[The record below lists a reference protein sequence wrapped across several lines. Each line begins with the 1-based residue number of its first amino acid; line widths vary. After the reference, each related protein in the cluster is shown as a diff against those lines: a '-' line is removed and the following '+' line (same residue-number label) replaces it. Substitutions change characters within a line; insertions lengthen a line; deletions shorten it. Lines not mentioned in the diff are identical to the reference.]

1 MSDNPLVPADKLL
14 PNKIPLIPLEAR
26 PIFPG
31 IFTPLMITDKED
43 LAAVEEA
50 LTTTKIV
57 GLVMLIHE
65 PETEDDE
72 TVTSE
77 QFSRVGTAAKILK
90 KINLPDGGI
99 NVFVTTLKRFEIKKI
114 LSESPIRTAAV
125 EYVEEDED
133 FVHTQEIKA
142 LTRSIFS
149 EMKLLSENNPLFSE
163 EMRLNMVNIDQPGKL
178 ADFVASIMNI
188 PRDQQQRL
196 LETFDVRA
204 RMEAVL
210 VQIKKEQAILKVQ
223 KRISKQINEKIEK
236 NQREFFL
243 REELKAIQKEL
254 GIATDAKGADL
265 AKFKEAVEKFAFT
278 GEIKAAV
285 ESELEKLGLMDPNSS
300 EYIVTRNYLET
311 ICALPWKDEPADQ
324 VDLTWASK
332 VLEADHYGLEDVK
345 ERILEFL
352 AVRKLKNDQKG
363 SIICLL
369 GPPGVGKTS
378 IGKSVAKALHRP
390 FFRFS
395 VGGMRDE
402 AEIKGHRRTYVG
414 ALPGKIIHGLK
425 IVGKKNPVL
434 MIDEIDK
441 LGQSYQGDPSSS
453 LLEVLDPE
461 QNYAFRDHYLDLPFD
476 VSQVLFIATANSLD
490 TIPRPLLDRMEV
502 IRLSGYIEEEKVA
515 IAQKY
520 LVPKSALASG
530 LVKGRV
536 KFEKKALAE
545 ISRRYA
551 REAGMR
557 NYEKSLDKIHR
568 KIALEI
574 VRETAKSPLVVDID
588 SLDHYLGKPYFPEDD
603 NELPNVPGVV
613 QGLAW
618 TSMGGAVLLIEAVKT
633 PGKGGIKLTGRMGD
647 VMKESAQIA
656 YTWVHTHVE
665 TYGIDPA
672 FFEKNLVHLHIPEGA
687 TPKDGPS
694 AGITMASALTSLALG
709 KPVKRSMAMTGEL
722 SLSGKVMP
730 IGGLKEK
737 VIAARRAGTKT
748 ILFPHNN
755 IKDWEEIPDYIR
767 KGLTFHPV
775 GQMEDVIEILL
786 NQRPVKTKRSPQKP
800 PLEKTP
806 TNLGLRGNG
815 RDVEVLPKT
824 IHGPLHAH
832 QRT

>member
-1 MSDNPLVPADKLL
+1 MSDLPLVPADKLL

-26 PIFPG
+26 PVFPG
-31 IFTPLMITDKED
+31 IFTPLMLTDKDDVAVVED
-43 LAAVEEA
+43 AMASHKV
-50 LTTTKIV
+50 I
-57 GLVMLIHE
+57 GLVLLVQE
-65 PETEDDE
+65 PETEGEHPGPD
-72 TVTSE
+72 
-77 QFSRVGTAAKILK
+77 QFCRVGTAAKILK
-90 KINLPDGGI
+90 TIKLPDGGLNI
-99 NVFVTTLKRFEIKKI
+99 FVSTVKRFEIKKM
-114 LSESPIRTAAV
+114 LSDVPVRTAAV
-125 EYVEEDED
+125 EYVEDDAEAER
-133 FVHTQEIKA
+133 TQEVKA
-142 LTRSIFS
+142 LTRAIFT
-149 EMKLLSENNPLFSE
+149 EMKALSENNALFSE
-163 EMRLNMVNIDQPGKL
+163 EMRLNMVNIDHPGKL

-188 PRDQQQRL
+188 PRDDQQKL

-210 VQIKKEQAILKVQ
+210 VHIKKEQAIVKVQ
-223 KRISKQINEKIEK
+223 KKISKQINEKIEK

-254 GIATDAKGADL
+254 GITTDAKGSDL
-265 AKFKEAVEKFAFT
+265 AKFKEKIEGFGLE
-278 GEIKAAV
+278 GEVKATV
-285 ESELEKLGLMDPNSS
+285 ESELEKFGLMDPNSS

-311 ICALPWKDEPADQ
+311 ICALPWKDEPGDE
-324 VDLTWASK
+324 VDLAWAQK

-352 AVRKLKNDQKG
+352 AVRKLKNDHKG
-363 SIICLL
+363 SIVCLI

-378 IGKSVAKALHRP
+378 IGKSIAKALHRP

-414 ALPGKIIHGLK
+414 ALPGKIIQGLK

-441 LGQSYQGDPSSS
+441 LGQSLQGDPSSA

-461 QNYAFRDHYLDLPFD
+461 QNHAFRDHYLDLPFD
-476 VSQVLFIATANSLD
+476 ISQVLFIATANSLD
-490 TIPRPLLDRMEV
+490 SIPRPLLDRMEI

-520 LVPKSALASG
+520 LVPKSSLGAG
-530 LVKGRV
+530 LSKGSVKYS
-536 KFEKKALAE
+536 KKALAE

-568 KIALEI
+568 KIALKVVTEQLA
-574 VRETAKSPLVVDID
+574 TPLTVTPED
-588 SLDHYLGKPYFPEDD
+588 LNTYLGKPYFPEEEG
-603 NELPNVPGVV
+603 ELPAIPGVV

-618 TSMGGAVLLIEAVKT
+618 TSLGGAVLVIEAVQT
-633 PGKGGIKLTGRMGD
+633 EGKGGIKLTGRMGE

-656 YTWVHTHVE
+656 YTWVHAHATA
-665 TYGIDPA
+665 YGIGQE
-672 FFEKNLVHLHIPEGA
+672 FFERHLVHVHIPEGA

-694 AGITMASALTSLALG
+694 AGITMAAALTSLAVG
-709 KPVKRSMAMTGEL
+709 KAVKRHYAMTGEL
-722 SLSGKVMP
+722 SLTGKVMP

-748 ILFPHNN
+748 ILFPKNN
-755 IKDWEEIPDYIR
+755 LKDWEEIPDYIR
-767 KGLTFHPV
+767 RGLVFHTV
-775 GQMEDVIEILL
+775 EAMEQVVEILL
-786 NQRPVKTKRSPQKP
+786 DLKPGDRTVAPRKPDEKKKRGH
-800 PLEKTP
+800 E
-806 TNLGLRGNG
+806 
-815 RDVEVLPKT
+815 
-824 IHGPLHAH
+824 
-832 QRT
+832 

>member
-1 MSDNPLVPADKLL
+1 
-14 PNKIPLIPLEAR
+14 
-26 PIFPG
+26 
-31 IFTPLMITDKED
+31 MITDKDDVAVVED
-43 LAAVEEA
+43 AIA
-50 LTTTKIV
+50 TTKVI
-57 GLVMLIHE
+57 GLVLLIQE
-65 PETEDDE
+65 PETEGEVPGPD
-72 TVTSE
+72 
-77 QFSRVGTAAKILK
+77 QFCRVGTAAKILK
-90 KINLPDGGI
+90 KINLPDGGLNI
-99 NVFVTTLKRFEIKKI
+99 FVSTIKRFEIKKM
-114 LSESPIRTAAV
+114 LADAPLRTAAV
-125 EYVEEDED
+125 DYVEEDSEAD
-133 FVHTQEIKA
+133 HSQEIKA

-149 EMKLLSENNPLFSE
+149 EMKSLSENNPLFSE

-188 PRDQQQRL
+188 PRDQQQKL
-196 LETFDVRA
+196 LETFDVRT

-210 VQIKKEQAILKVQ
+210 VHIKKEQALLKIQ

-254 GIATDAKGADL
+254 GITTDAKGSDL
-265 AKFKEAVEKFAFT
+265 NKFKEKVEGFGFI
-278 GEIKAAV
+278 GEVKAAV
-285 ESELEKLGLMDPNSS
+285 ESELEKFALMDPNSS

-311 ICALPWKDEPADQ
+311 ICALPWNDEPADE
-324 VDLTWASK
+324 VDLPWAKK

-352 AVRKLKNDQKG
+352 AVRKLKHDQKG

-414 ALPGKIIHGLK
+414 ALPGKILQGLK

-441 LGQSYQGDPSSS
+441 LGQSYQGDPSSA

-461 QNYAFRDHYLDLPFD
+461 QNHAFRDHYLDLPFD

-520 LVPKSALASG
+520 LVPKSTSAAGLAKGS
-530 LVKGRV
+530 VKYL
-536 KFEKKALAE
+536 KKALAE

-568 KIALEI
+568 KVALKVVTEQLATPVTIAPDDLN
-574 VRETAKSPLVVDID
+574 A
-588 SLDHYLGKPYFPEDD
+588 YLGKPYFPEEEG
-603 NELPNVPGVV
+603 ELPLLPGVV

-618 TSMGGAVLLIEAVKT
+618 TSMGGAVLIIEAVKT
-633 PGKGGIKLTGRMGD
+633 LGKGGIKLTGRMGE

-656 YTWVHTHVE
+656 YTWVHAHADE
-665 TYGIDPA
+665 YGISQD
-672 FFEKNLVHLHIPEGA
+672 FFDKHLVHLHIPEGA

-694 AGITMASALTSLALG
+694 AGITMAAALASLAVG
-709 KPVKRSMAMTGEL
+709 KAVKRHYAMTGEL
-722 SLSGKVMP
+722 SLSGTVMP

-737 VIAARRAGTKT
+737 VIAARRAGTKV
-748 ILFPHNN
+748 ILFPKNN
-755 IKDWEEIPDYIR
+755 VKDWEEIPDYIR
-767 KGLTFHPV
+767 KGLEFHV
-775 GQMEDVIEILL
+775 VEKMEQVLEILL
-786 NQRPVKTKRSPQKP
+786 DLKAGHRKP
-800 PLEKTP
+800 ATRHSSRE
-806 TNLGLRGNG
+806 
-815 RDVEVLPKT
+815 LPA
-824 IHGPLHAH
+824 P
-832 QRT
+832 

>member
-1 MSDNPLVPADKLL
+1 MGMSDLPLVPADKLL
-14 PNKIPLIPLEAR
+14 PNKISLIPLESR
-26 PIFPG
+26 PVFPG
-31 IFTPLMITDKED
+31 IFTPLMITDKDDVAVIED
-43 LAAVEEA
+43 AMA
-50 LTTTKIV
+50 TTKIV
-57 GLVMLIHE
+57 GLVLLVQE
-65 PETEDDE
+65 PEIEDE
-72 TVTSE
+72 APGAE
-77 QFSRVGTAAKILK
+77 QFCRVGTAAKILK
-90 KINLPDGGI
+90 KINLPDGGLNI
-99 NVFVTTLKRFEIKKI
+99 FVSTLRRFEIKKM
-114 LSESPIRTAAV
+114 LADAPMRTAAV

-133 FVHTQEIKA
+133 AARTQDVKA
-142 LTRSIFS
+142 LTRAIFT
-149 EMKLLSENNPLFSE
+149 EMKALSENNPLFSE
-163 EMRLNMVNIDQPGKL
+163 EVRLNMVNIDQPGKL

-188 PRDQQQRL
+188 PRDQQQKL
-196 LETFDVRA
+196 LETFDIKA

-210 VQIKKEQAILKVQ
+210 IHIKKEQAILKVQ
-223 KRISKQINEKIEK
+223 KKISKQINEKIEK

-254 GIATDAKGADL
+254 GITTDAKGADL
-265 AKFKEAVEKFAFT
+265 AKFKEKVENFGFT

-285 ESELEKLGLMDPNSS
+285 DSELEKFGLMDPNSS

-311 ICALPWKDEPADQ
+311 ICALPWKDEPADT
-324 VDLTWASK
+324 VDLVWAKK

-345 ERILEFL
+345 ERVLEFL

-363 SIICLL
+363 SIVCLI

-378 IGKSVAKALHRP
+378 IGKSIAKALHRP

-414 ALPGKIIHGLK
+414 ALPGKILQGLK

-441 LGQSYQGDPSSS
+441 LGQSLQGDPSSA

-461 QNYAFRDHYLDLPFD
+461 QNHAFRDHYLDLPFD
-476 VSQVLFIATANSLD
+476 VGQVLFIATANSLD

-520 LVPKSALASG
+520 LVPKSSLASG
-530 LVKGRV
+530 LPKGSVKYA
-536 KFEKKALAE
+536 KKALAE

-568 KIALEI
+568 KVAL
-574 VRETAKSPLVVDID
+574 KVVSEALPMPVTVGVDD
-588 SLDHYLGKPYFPEDD
+588 LNAYLGKPYFPEEEED
-603 NELPNVPGVV
+603 LPLIPGVV

-618 TSMGGAVLLIEAVKT
+618 TSMGGAVLIIEAVKT
-633 PGKGGIKLTGRMGD
+633 EGKGGIKLTGRMGE

-656 YTWVHTHVE
+656 YTWVHAHAE
-665 TYGIDPA
+665 DYGISPD
-672 FFEKNLVHLHIPEGA
+672 FFEKNMVHLHIPEGA

-694 AGITMASALTSLALG
+694 AGITMAAALTSLAVG
-709 KPVKRSMAMTGEL
+709 KAVKKHHAMTGEL
-722 SLSGKVMP
+722 SLTGKVMP

-748 ILFPHNN
+748 ILFPKNN
-755 IKDWEEIPDYIR
+755 VKDWEEIPDYIR
-767 KGLTFHPV
+767 KGLGFHV
-775 GQMEDVIEILL
+775 VEKMESVVEILL
-786 NQRPVKTKRSPQKP
+786 DLKP
-800 PLEKTP
+800 GERKPTP
-806 TNLGLRGNG
+806 
-815 RDVEVLPKT
+815 
-824 IHGPLHAH
+824 
-832 QRT
+832 RTRVRKKSQA

>member
-1 MSDNPLVPADKLL
+1 MSDLPLVPADKIL
-14 PNKIPLIPLEAR
+14 PNKISLIPLEAR
-26 PIFPG
+26 PVFPG
-31 IFTPLMITDKED
+31 IFTPLMLTDKDDVAVVED
-43 LAAVEEA
+43 AWA
-50 LTTTKIV
+50 TTKVI
-57 GLVMLIHE
+57 GLVLVQE
-65 PETEDDE
+65 SENDE
-72 TVTSE
+72 NGTGPD
-77 QFSRVGTAAKILK
+77 QFFRVGTAAKILK
-90 KINLPDGGI
+90 KINLPDGGL
-99 NVFVTTLKRFEIKKI
+99 NVFVSTIKRFELKKM
-114 LSESPIRTAAV
+114 LTEGPPWTAAV
-125 EYVEEDED
+125 DYVEEDSD
-133 FVHTQEIKA
+133 ASPSQEIKA

-149 EMKLLSENNPLFSE
+149 EMKSLSENNPLFSE

-188 PRDQQQRL
+188 PRDQQQKL
-196 LETFDVRA
+196 LETFDVRT

-210 VQIKKEQAILKVQ
+210 VHIKKEQAILKVQ
-223 KRISKQINEKIEK
+223 KKISKQINEKIEK

-254 GIATDAKGADL
+254 GITTDAKGADL
-265 AKFKEAVEKFAFT
+265 AKFREKIEGFAFT
-278 GEIKAAV
+278 GEVKAAV
-285 ESELEKLGLMDPNSS
+285 ESELEKFSMMDPNSS

-311 ICALPWKDEPADQ
+311 ICALPWSDEPADE
-324 VDLTWASK
+324 VDMAWAAR

-363 SIICLL
+363 SIVCLI

-378 IGKSVAKALHRP
+378 IGKSIAKALHRP

-414 ALPGKIIHGLK
+414 ALPGKILQGLK

-441 LGQSYQGDPSSS
+441 LGQSIQGDPSSA

-461 QNYAFRDHYLDLPFD
+461 QNHAFRDHYLDLPFD
-476 VSQVLFIATANSLD
+476 VGQVLFIATANSLD

-515 IAQKY
+515 IAQRY
-520 LVPKSALASG
+520 LVPKSAAAAGLAKGS
-530 LVKGRV
+530 VKYA
-536 KFEKKALAE
+536 KKALGE

-568 KIALEI
+568 KVA
-574 VRETAKSPLVVDID
+574 RKLVQGQVEVPVAIGPEDLND
-588 SLDHYLGKPYFPEDD
+588 YLGKPYFPEEEGD
-603 NELPNVPGVV
+603 LPAIPGVV

-618 TSMGGAVLLIEAVKT
+618 TSLGGAVLVIEAVQT
-633 PGKGGIKLTGRMGD
+633 EGKGGIKLTGRMGE

-656 YTWVHTHVE
+656 YTWVHAHANA
-665 TYGIDPA
+665 YGISQD
-672 FFEKNLVHLHIPEGA
+672 FFEKHQVHLHIPEGA

-694 AGITMASALTSLALG
+694 AGITMAAALTSLAVG
-709 KPVKRSMAMTGEL
+709 QSVKKHHAMTGEL
-722 SLSGKVMP
+722 SLTGKVMP

-737 VIAARRAGTKT
+737 VIAARRAGTKVV
-748 ILFPHNN
+748 LFPKNN
-755 IKDWEEIPDYIR
+755 VKDWEEIPDYIR
-767 KGLTFHPV
+767 KGLTHHV
-775 GQMEDVIEILL
+775 VDRMEQVIEILL
-786 NQRPVKTKRSPQKP
+786 DLKAGDRKAPSRPTPPRKRKP
-800 PLEKTP
+800 ET
-806 TNLGLRGNG
+806 
-815 RDVEVLPKT
+815 V
-824 IHGPLHAH
+824 
-832 QRT
+832 

>member
-1 MSDNPLVPADKLL
+1 MSDLPLVPADKIL
-14 PNKIPLIPLEAR
+14 PNKISLIPLEAR
-26 PIFPG
+26 PVFPG
-31 IFTPLMITDKED
+31 IFTPLMLTDKDDVAVVED
-43 LAAVEEA
+43 SWA
-50 LTTTKIV
+50 TTKVI
-57 GLVMLIHE
+57 GLVLVQE
-65 PETEDDE
+65 SESDE
-72 TVTSE
+72 TGTGPD
-77 QFSRVGTAAKILK
+77 QFFRVGTAAKILK
-90 KINLPDGGI
+90 KINLPDGGL
-99 NVFVTTLKRFEIKKI
+99 NVFVSTIKRFELKKM
-114 LSESPIRTAAV
+114 LTEGPPWTAAV
-125 EYVEEDED
+125 EYVEEDAD
-133 FVHTQEIKA
+133 AAPSQEVKA

-149 EMKLLSENNPLFSE
+149 EMKSLSENNPLFSE

-188 PRDQQQRL
+188 PRDKQQKL
-196 LETFDVRA
+196 LETFDVRT

-210 VQIKKEQAILKVQ
+210 VHIKKEQAILKVQ

-254 GIATDAKGADL
+254 GITTDAKGADL
-265 AKFKEAVEKFAFT
+265 AKFREKVEGFGFT
-278 GEIKAAV
+278 GEVKTAV
-285 ESELEKLGLMDPNSS
+285 DSELEKFSMMDPNSS
-300 EYIVTRNYLET
+300 EYIVARNYLET
-311 ICALPWKDEPADQ
+311 ICALPWNDEPADEI
-324 VDLTWASK
+324 DMGWATR

-363 SIICLL
+363 SIVCLI

-378 IGKSVAKALHRP
+378 IGKSIAKALHRP

-414 ALPGKIIHGLK
+414 ALPGKILQGLK

-441 LGQSYQGDPSSS
+441 LGQSYQGDPSSA

-461 QNYAFRDHYLDLPFD
+461 QNHAFRDHYLDLPFD
-476 VSQVLFIATANSLD
+476 VGQVLFIATANSLD

-520 LVPKSALASG
+520 LVPKSAGAAGLAKGS
-530 LVKGRV
+530 VKYAR
-536 KFEKKALAE
+536 KALAE

-568 KIALEI
+568 KVARKLVLGQVEI
-574 VRETAKSPLVVDID
+574 PVAIGPDD
-588 SLDHYLGKPYFPEDD
+588 LDDYLGKPYFPEEEG
-603 NELPNVPGVV
+603 ELPAIPGVV

-618 TSMGGAVLLIEAVKT
+618 TSLGGAVLVIEAVQT
-633 PGKGGIKLTGRMGD
+633 EGKGGIKLTGRMGE

-656 YTWVHTHVE
+656 YTWVHAHAAS
-665 TYGIDPA
+665 YGISQD
-672 FFEKNLVHLHIPEGA
+672 FFEKHLVHLHIPEGA

-694 AGITMASALTSLALG
+694 AGITMAAALTSLAVG
-709 KPVKRSMAMTGEL
+709 RSVKKHHAMTGEL
-722 SLSGKVMP
+722 SLTGKVMP

-737 VIAARRAGTKT
+737 VIAARRAGTKVV
-748 ILFPHNN
+748 LFPKNN
-755 IKDWEEIPDYIR
+755 VKDWEEIPDYIR
-767 KGLTFHPV
+767 KGLTHHV
-775 GQMEDVIEILL
+775 VDRMEQVIEILL
-786 NQRPVKTKRSPQKP
+786 DLKAGDRKAPPRTAGPKKRKP
-800 PLEKTP
+800 
-806 TNLGLRGNG
+806 G
-815 RDVEVLPKT
+815 
-824 IHGPLHAH
+824 AS
-832 QRT
+832 

>member
-1 MSDNPLVPADKLL
+1 MSDLPVPADKIL
-14 PNKIPLIPLEAR
+14 PNKISLIPLESR

-31 IFTPLMITDKED
+31 IFTPLMITDRDDVAVVED
-43 LAAVEEA
+43 AMA
-50 LTTTKIV
+50 TTKVI
-57 GLVMLIHE
+57 GLVLLVQE
-65 PETEDDE
+65 PEVQGMIPGPD
-72 TVTSE
+72 
-77 QFSRVGTAAKILK
+77 QFCRVGTAAKILK
-90 KINLPDGGI
+90 KINLPDGGLNI
-99 NVFVTTLKRFEIKKI
+99 FVSTLKRFEIKKI
-114 LSESPIRTAAV
+114 LEAPLRTAAV
-125 EYVEEDED
+125 EYIDDGDQENS
-133 FVHTQEIKA
+133 TQEIKA

-149 EMKLLSENNPLFSE
+149 EMKSLSENNPLFSE
-163 EMRLNMVNIDQPGKL
+163 EVRLNIVNIDQPGKL

-188 PRDQQQRL
+188 PRDQQQKL
-196 LETFDVRA
+196 LETFDVRT

-210 VQIKKEQAILKVQ
+210 VHIKKEQALLKIQ

-254 GIATDAKGADL
+254 GVTTDSKGSDL
-265 AKFKEAVEKFAFT
+265 AKFKDKIESFAFT
-278 GEIKAAV
+278 GEVKAAV
-285 ESELEKLGLMDPNSS
+285 DSELEKLALMDPNSS

-311 ICALPWKDEPADQ
+311 ICNLPWKDEPADE
-324 VDLTWASK
+324 VDLNWAKK

-345 ERILEFL
+345 LRILEFL
-352 AVRKLKNDQKG
+352 AVRKLKQDQRG
-363 SIICLL
+363 SIVCLL

-378 IGKSVAKALHRP
+378 VGKSIARALHRP

-414 ALPGKIIHGLK
+414 ALPGKILQGLK

-441 LGQSYQGDPSSS
+441 LGQSLQGDPSSA

-461 QNYAFRDHYLDLPFD
+461 QNHAFRDHYLDLPFD
-476 VSQVLFIATANSLD
+476 VGQVLFIATANSLD

-530 LVKGRV
+530 LKKGTVKYA
-536 KFEKKALAE
+536 KKALAE

-568 KIALEI
+568 KIALKI
-574 VRETAKSPLVVDID
+574 VSEELPTPVTIAPQDLNT
-588 SLDHYLGKPYFPEDD
+588 YLGKPYFPEEEDQ
-603 NELPNVPGVV
+603 LPMIPGVV

-618 TSMGGAVLLIEAVKT
+618 TSLGGAVLIIEAVKT
-633 PGKGGIKLTGRMGD
+633 EGKGGIKLTGRMGD

-656 YTWVHTHVE
+656 YTWVHVHRE
-665 TYGIDPA
+665 EYGISQE
-672 FFEKNLVHLHIPEGA
+672 FFDKHQVHLHIPEGA

-694 AGITMASALTSLALG
+694 AGITMAAALTSLAVG
-709 KPVKRSMAMTGEL
+709 KAVKSHHAMTGEL

-737 VIAARRAGTKT
+737 VIAARRAGTRV
-748 ILFPHNN
+748 ILFPKSNL
-755 IKDWEEIPDYIR
+755 KDWEEIPDYIR
-767 KGLTFHPV
+767 KGLEIRV
-775 GQMEDVIEILL
+775 VEKMEEVVDILL
-786 NQRPVKTKRSPQKP
+786 DLPRGGPAAAKPTAMTK
-800 PLEKTP
+800 
-806 TNLGLRGNG
+806 
-815 RDVEVLPKT
+815 
-824 IHGPLHAH
+824 
-832 QRT
+832 